1 MAAGNG
7 HGSMDVLWK
16 NILILFV
23 AATLYH
29 SAFCVWN
36 DICDRD
42 LDAKVGMS

>member
-16 NILILFV
+16 NILILFD